1 MEATKEST
9 SPNTYSSQD
18 GHPDSSNSTGRLDRA
33 HYSPPWANTSII
45 GIAGSSGSGKTSLAY
60 AIIKEL
66 SLPWVVI
73 LSMDSFYKPLTPEE
87 SAAAFRCEYDF
98 DAPEAIDFDVLV
110 DRLRDI
116 KSGKKADIPVYS
128 FEKHARLD
136 QSTTIYSPHVLILE
150 GIFALHDQR
159 VLDMLDLKIFADA
172 EPDLCLSRRLLRD
185 VRERGRDIE
194 GCIKQWFSFV
204 KPNYHKYVEPQ
215 RNVGDIIVPRGIE
228 NTVAISMISD
238 RVHKTLDEKSSLH
251 QAELRRLGQVSEDA
265 PLSSNVILLEHS
277 NQVRGINTRLMERN
291 LVREDFVFYFDRLAV
306 MLIEKATEPLLYK
319 SSVVETPVPGN
330 VYNGLALDG
339 VVSAVVI
346 LRGGSILETGL
357 KRVIPDCSTGRMLIQ
372 TNFRTGEPELHYYSL
387 SPNIS
392 EHSGVLLLD
401 PQMSSGGAA
410 LMAVKVLLDHG
421 VKEDKIVFVTYTAG
435 TQGLRRL
442 MSVFPDIKVVVCR
455 IVDDM
460 EKRWLE
466 KRYLGC

>member
-9 SPNTYSSQD
+9 PPTNHTSHNVL
-18 GHPDSSNSTGRLDRA
+18 PDSSNSTGRLDRA
-33 HYSPPWANTSII
+33 HYNPPWANTSII

-73 LSMDSFYKPLTPEE
+73 LSMDSFYKPLSPEE

-116 KSGKKADIPVYS
+116 KAGKKADIPVYS

-136 QSTTIYSPHVLILE
+136 ESTTIYSPHVLILE

-238 RVHKTLDEKSSLH
+238 RVHKTLDEKSSQH

-265 PLSSNVILLEHS
+265 PLSSNVIILEDS